1 MEFLLLLLAYL
12 IGSIPTSLILGRV
25 LRGIDVRDHGSG
37 NAGATNTF
45 RVLGPRIGAPV
56 LVFDM
61 FKGWLAIYLSI
72 FSGLAGTQL
81 LVFQIALA
89 VVVIIGHVY
98 PVFAGFRGGKGI
110 ASLVGVFLFL
120 MLYPLLLSAA
130 VFLITFLLTGYV
142 SLGSILAGI
151 ALPILTMT
159 LFGDSPVYLQ
169 IFATFI
175 SLFVVFTHRKNIV
188 RLIKGEENRFSI
200 FRKRK
205 S

>member
-1 MEFLLLLLAYL
+1 MLLLAYL

-45 RVLGPRIGAPV
+45 RVLGPRIGVPV